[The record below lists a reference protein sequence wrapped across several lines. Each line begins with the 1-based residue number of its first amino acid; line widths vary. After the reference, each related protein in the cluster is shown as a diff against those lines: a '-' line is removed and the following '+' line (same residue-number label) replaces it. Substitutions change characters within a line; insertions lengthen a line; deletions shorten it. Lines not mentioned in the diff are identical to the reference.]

1 MRAKSYTVE
10 AETGLTG
17 LAEAR
22 RIAGGDVAHAR
33 VQPVRDAGP
42 AAGLGLERAR
52 RVDPRARLLRFASA
66 VGNRRMAQIARYQ
79 GFGTGWYGPPI
90 GGEEDEE
97 ELGDITAPPGLDLGF
112 LDAPIPSPPAPETQ
126 VAAPVAQHATVVP
139 SPVAQ
144 QATMTQLPAPQTAT
158 IHQPAPPPPAV
169 VPAPPPPAAV
179 PVPPPAAAAAA
190 PPSRIAEI
198 NPFTGEAQIRSLTR
212 KVDELLGARAC
223 IVETGTPYKL
233 PGSKMVTVE
242 VVLTVRERANSPIVV
257 QFVAHYHPGAEKA
270 KVGSA
275 ASSQWHVKKWANS
288 EKYYRDEDVKVS
300 THPNLARIVPKYSDI
315 KRLKLASLPV
325 RGGLRKR

>member
-1 MRAKSYTVE
+1 
-10 AETGLTG
+10 
-17 LAEAR
+17 
-22 RIAGGDVAHAR
+22 
-33 VQPVRDAGP
+33 
-42 AAGLGLERAR
+42 
-52 RVDPRARLLRFASA
+52 
-66 VGNRRMAQIARYQ
+66 MAQIARYE

-90 GGEEDEE
+90 GGEEEEE

-126 VAAPVAQHATVVP
+126 IAAPVAQHSTVLP
-139 SPVAQ
+139 GPVAQ
-144 QATMTQLPAPQTAT
+144 QAAVTQLPAPQTAT
-158 IHQPAPPPPAV
+158 IHQPVPPRPAV
-169 VPAPPPPAAV
+169 V

-198 NPFTGEAQIRSLTR
+198 NPFRDEAQIKSLTR

-223 IVETGTPYKL
+223 IVETSAPYKL

-275 ASSQWHVKKWANS
+275 ASSQWHIKKWANA
-288 EKYYRDEDVKVS
+288 EKYYRDEDVKAS
-300 THPNLARIVPKYSDI
+300 THPHLARVVPKYSDI
-315 KRLKLASLPV
+315 KRLTLASLPV
-325 RGGLRKR
+325 QGGLRKR

>member
-1 MRAKSYTVE
+1 M
-10 AETGLTG
+10 
-17 LAEAR
+17 
-22 RIAGGDVAHAR
+22 
-33 VQPVRDAGP
+33 
-42 AAGLGLERAR
+42 
-52 RVDPRARLLRFASA
+52 DPRARLLRLATA

-126 VAAPVAQHATVVP
+126 IAAPVAQHATVAP
-139 SPVAQ
+139 GPVAQ
-144 QATMTQLPAPQTAT
+144 QATVTQLPAPQTAELHAGISDQPAPVAQHSTVLPGPVAQQAAVTQLPAPQTAT

-169 VPAPPPPAAV
+169 VP
-179 PVPPPAAAAAA
+179 VPPPAAAAAA

-198 NPFTGEAQIRSLTR
+198 NPFRDEAQIKSLTR

-223 IVETGTPYKL
+223 IVETGAPYKL

-275 ASSQWHVKKWANS
+275 ASSQWHIKKWANS

-315 KRLKLASLPV
+315 KRLKLANLPV
-325 RGGLRKR
+325 QGGLRKR